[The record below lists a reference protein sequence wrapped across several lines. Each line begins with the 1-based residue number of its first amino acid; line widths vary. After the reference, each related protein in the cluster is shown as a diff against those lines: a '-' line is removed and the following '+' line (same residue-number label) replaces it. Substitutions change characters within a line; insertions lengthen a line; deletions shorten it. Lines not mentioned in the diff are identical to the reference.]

1 MATMP
6 TDTLT
11 SRELAIVTV
20 ARLVLTVAFR
30 VLYPL
35 LPFLGGHLQVD
46 LALVSTLVTIQL
58 LAGLLSPLA
67 GMLAD
72 AYGERPLML
81 AGLAMYVAGTLVC
94 AIDLGFTGYLVGYV
108 GVGIALA
115 LFQPPSTAYLSA
127 RSSYARRGRVIGI
140 AELSWAGAALL
151 GVYPLML
158 LVEASDSVALVYWI
172 LSGLGLAAL
181 LLVWR
186 GLPPTPRHAA
196 TQVRIDWR
204 ALAAPS
210 ALLMLAFLALV
221 MLAYD
226 LFLVAQAPWLKDE
239 LNVTEAQLGQLFGVV
254 GVAEMLGSLG
264 VAFLADRLG
273 KRRSVLVGFAITA
286 GLVLL
291 LPLSAVDLWVVAAL
305 FFALYGVMEFAIVS
319 AIPLIAAVAPTARG
333 TLLALSVM
341 VVGLGRALG
350 AQLSIPAY
358 QLAGMTL
365 NAVVSVVLIVVAL
378 VLVTQVREHEAA

>member
-1 MATMP
+1 MATIP

-35 LPFLGGHLQVD
+35 LPFLGDHLRVD

-58 LAGLLSPLA
+58 LASLLSPVA

-81 AGLAMYVAGTLVC
+81 AGLLMYVAGTLVC
-94 AIDLGFTGYLVGYV
+94 ALDLGFTGYLVGYI

-151 GVYPLML
+151 GVFPLML
-158 LVEASDSVALVYWI
+158 LVETSRSVAPVYWI
-172 LSGLGLAAL
+172 LCGAGIAAL

-186 GLPPTPRHAA
+186 GLPPTTRHAA
-196 TQVRIDWR
+196 TRVSIDWR
-204 ALAAPS
+204 ALTAPS
-210 ALLMLAFLALV
+210 AVLMLAFLGLV

-226 LFLVAQAPWLKDE
+226 LFLVAQAPWLKDT
-239 LNVTEAQLGQLFGVV
+239 LRVSEAQLGQLFGVV
-254 GVAEMLGSLG
+254 GLAEMLGSLG

-273 KRRSVLVGFAITA
+273 KRRSVLLGFAVTA

-291 LPLSAVDLWVVAAL
+291 LPLSAIDLWVVAVL
-305 FFALYGVMEFAIVS
+305 FFALYGVMEFAIVA
-319 AIPLIAAVAPTARG
+319 AIPLMSAVAPTARG

-350 AQLSIPAY
+350 AQLSVPAY

-365 NAVVSVVLIVVAL
+365 NAVVSVALIVVAL
-378 VLVTQVREHEAA
+378 ALVARVREHETA